1 MQEVLHMDRTILFFL
16 IIKYA
21 FQCTGCLDCP
31 LATNSSTM
39 TVLVEWNHFPT
50 GVQADSYLITYGTL
64 SPLFSSVVRP
74 VHGSS
79 IILDNLQENMN
90 YYFTIQSMRN
100 GKILDN
106 RSFTTRLLGES
117 VIKTNVSTTTAS
129 FNWSE
134 FGTGRFI
141 TTISLN
147 FTAYTVPPI
156 TNNYVWNQLKPGTL
170 YNVSLEFKELHHE
183 ELSLTQIFFIIIETA
198 SCPPGWV
205 GSLYSCYW
213 IRKDYKRWKDASHF
227 CESAANGAHL
237 VDVNTEEEHKL
248 ISSHLRSLNGLSMLW
263 TGLNDIKTETE
274 LQWTDSSPY
283 NLSSILLQTLPT
295 NESDCYALQLNPMG
309 PDYVLTGLFCFL
321 SLPYVCEYEALVLP
335 KTVRLKLEDATENE
349 VTIVWD
355 DLQDLFTSRSELLIW
370 FQTISAEGKQYSH
383 SILQNTTKAVI
394 PGLHPGHTYYFALMT
409 RDNTGAQSTLTPVL
423 SVKTRP
429 NPPRSITFG
438 EVSST
443 AVQVLWAPP
452 DKSQNASFHHYLVS
466 YMAFESKSLRTEGV
480 IGDETSLVLKNLKPF
495 HSYKI
500 YVQATAE
507 GGSLSCAEGP
517 LFATTAPSPP
527 VSIYVDNADV
537 WENTITVHWEPP
549 LEGSD
554 EYHLQMKMSNNS
566 AEIKEYSVINAT
578 VFQLDFM
585 IPGVTYDIEVMAVKS
600 GKRSKP
606 KYVSQTTKPKP
617 VEIVVPI
624 DVQTHS
630 TVLYAG
636 MPKVGIFDGVKVTYE
651 DGSKRMPTANI
662 DVNITIE
669 NLTPGK
675 EYNFAVY
682 ATSGNMKSKA
692 YRVPVVKTCLVPPT
706 NLREGKVT
714 ETSLELLWDKAEGH
728 FYQYEVL
735 CANCDKQLMVQKV
748 DQERVVFT
756 HLTPGK
762 LYNISLRTEKEGY
775 RDSIPVKQLI
785 RTLPIPVEYLN
796 YNKTSDSVTISWPQ
810 AAHVFDGYN
819 LTLSSKTIHQ
829 VVKIPFTHSRTYK
842 YDKLSPGTIYF
853 ISIETTSATKKSH
866 PTIINVTTFP
876 EPPMDLQFIEQ
887 DEYSVYLFWKPPRGD
902 FDIFE
907 LRYHLSGINE
917 TTYRTTLRD
926 YSFRIRDLIPGVEY
940 VFQIK
945 TIKGMDNSEI
955 IEKRRKT
962 KPESPQ
968 LLQVSD
974 ILATAFTLHWRAP
987 VGYVDNY
994 KVDLI
999 PNKGFVNITDL
1010 GDGNFKADVSNATPG
1025 IQYTVTVSSVSSS
1038 FSKSVSRSFT
1048 TNEAN
1053 AASPDDLT
1061 VGPIGATAIMLAWSL
1076 PSHPNGRILSYRVEY
1091 KEVCPAQ
1098 QASFI
1103 QVSTNADTPEFL
1115 LNNLK
1120 PGTAYK
1126 IRVAAENSAGIGAFS
1141 TFRQVVTAESP
1152 PGPVSSLTA
1161 TVVNHTTANVTWF
1174 LPKRPNGKITHF
1186 SIIIK
1191 SVRSGHISKNISVN
1205 ADTLF
1210 PNTLP
1215 HCEDDSTTDTTPAAL
1230 VSSSPPTSDAFL
1242 TAPSEKPRQED
1253 TSAEFA
1259 SVIVDQLKPYTTY
1272 LCEVSAF
1279 TKEGEGQTA
1288 STLFRTPEWFPEE
1301 PAQNVIVSKI
1311 KSKSFLIRWDPPPTV
1326 TGRVFYRVELNGPL
1340 GKISRN
1346 STRETMFSF
1355 TNLLPFTKY
1364 EVFVIAET
1372 VVGLGPKTS
1381 VKITTSSEV
1390 PGEVF
1395 DLKATEVE
1403 AKSAKLEWGKP
1414 QQSNGIIIQ
1423 YQITVFLKES
1433 QTSVQNIILTE
1444 SHQEMENS
1452 TEPINPG
1459 MLVTDS
1465 TTLTSETDAIF
1476 TDLGEG
1482 SAELISE
1489 SSSLEPAVTSPTFSP
1504 VETLITVSSE
1514 LPGIATIHEK
1524 SLAASVSDQLM
1535 SHAIIYSKTS
1545 LSSTIH
1551 SIAAT
1556 GFTASFTKQTAHRS
1570 LGPFESHPT
1579 ISMTL
1584 KPRAVLHKRSVTAV
1598 AKAGGISLPPSSSP
1612 FPPLWRLLANG
1623 LQNITEESESS
1634 LQVIDLTSE
1643 QLSYVVK
1650 ELVPYTDYII
1660 RVSAFTIVG
1669 EGPPTSISLKTRQYV
1684 PSSVQNVTYKNINS
1698 TSILILWDPPAI
1710 PNGIITHYT
1719 IYAVEEG
1726 TNEAFQGV
1734 VTSNNITLT
1743 GLKKFTDYKMRV
1755 TASTSVGES
1764 SVSEKDDIF
1773 VRTLEDEPETPP
1785 ENLTFK
1791 NITETSAYLSWSPPE
1806 KSNGIIIYYEVT
1818 YTNYTDCFTINSSE
1832 THIYLENLKTFSPY
1846 NISVKA
1852 YTKYGHG
1859 NQTSPTVLLV
1869 TKQDVPDSA
1878 PENITYIFLS
1888 PLDVEISFLPPA
1900 TPNGIIQFYTLY
1912 LTNQNNSEELI
1923 TNSTNLTITITGL
1936 KANEKYSL
1944 KISASTSKGEGI
1956 QSQPLYI
1963 LSGEGV
1969 PGSPP
1974 QSLTSKQLSSTT
1986 VHLSWKPPL
1995 EPNGVILYYTVH
2007 IWSATTQLILNET
2020 GTSILLKHLNNNTE
2034 YYAFVT
2040 ANTRLGDGGMK
2051 SNNITFQTSE
2061 STRNPEGII
2070 SYVNKSSTSI
2080 QVFWNPPFKLTG
2092 NVQYYIVHY
2101 RNTSDVFAQNIT
2113 DFDQESSGE
2122 NINVS
2127 VLLVNLAKFSHYK
2140 LWVTACNI
2148 LGDEIQTSELIDVYT
2163 DEDVPSTPPQDLVIV
2178 NYTADSVLVRWK
2190 PSPMP
2195 NGIVQFYSF
2204 KIIDNT
2210 SESMYFKNTSGLF
2223 HEAYLTGFE
2232 SLHEYYI
2239 SVSAFTKVGNGDQL
2253 SNTVNFKINESVPD
2267 AIRNLQCNASS
2278 WQSVTV
2284 EWDPPLKSDGI
2295 ITYYALV
2302 FENNVQRIALSDR
2315 VHTFRELQ
2323 SNTSYQFSIMAA
2335 NSVGQGK
2342 SKNCTV
2348 TTLSEAA
2355 PSAPKDLEIV
2365 DIQSTFVTL
2374 RWTLPDIIPGYL
2386 RLFRI
2391 IVQLRSVLCM
2401 DWGIQECIEA
2411 EQIEDRNIDN
2421 DNGTMETIVSGLK
2434 KFRWYRFSV
2443 AASTNAGF
2451 SNYSSWLSTKTAVG
2465 YPDSPPENITV
2476 TVKSYDTVEIGWEE
2490 PAIITGP
2497 TSYLIDVTPK
2507 DSGDFNMTIFRTVK
2521 QNKTCE
2527 ISGLKPFTRYSIIV
2541 IAFTGREEEAQTH
2554 GKASEPIIVRTL
2566 EALPKDAPQNFTL
2579 HKIPDEVT
2587 KVYASFLPPSIP
2599 NGNVQG
2605 YQAIIHK
2612 EGETSELRVNN
2623 LKIVD
2628 NNQSLIAVIEG
2639 LKGGNTYAIQ
2649 VRAVNGAG
2657 VGPQTSEQKVTMDV
2671 KAPPKPHLK
2680 PAVALDKNGML
2691 QVTSTTITIRM
2702 PVCYFTDEHG
2712 SIKKI
2717 QVIVTETRAMND
2729 GNISTWYDAYV
2740 RKPKPYFANEG
2751 FKTPPCS
2758 RTNTY
2763 RENANEET
2771 YTIGAEKS
2779 CQQNAEK
2786 ICNGPLKHDKQYLF
2800 KFRATNFQ
2808 RQFTDSDFS
2817 DPVKTLAEG
2826 LSGRTIEIILAVTLC
2841 VLSIILLVIAV
2852 YVIARIRQKQKEG
2865 GTYSPRDA
2873 EIIDTK
2879 FKLDQMIAVTDLEL
2893 KEEKLTRLLSYRKSL
2908 KPINKKS
2915 FLQHVE
2921 DLCVNNNLKFQEEFS
2936 ELPKL
2941 GQELSSSDADLPWN
2955 RTKNRFAN
2963 IKPYNNNR
2971 VKLMLEAGVPG
2982 SDFINAS
2989 YVSGYLCPNE
2999 FIATQGPLPGTVAD
3013 FWRMIWETRTQS
3025 IVMLTHCFEKGRIRC
3040 HQYWPEDNK
3049 PVTVFG
3055 DIVITKLAEDIQ
3067 ADWTI
3072 RELKIEKYGDYMMV
3086 THFNFT
3092 SWPENGVP
3100 ETSTTL
3106 IHFVKLI
3113 RANRASDN
3121 TPIVVHCSA
3130 GVGRT
3135 GVFIALDHLIQHVNH
3150 HDFVDIFGFVAEL
3163 RSERMCMVQNLAQ
3176 YMFLHQCALDLLN
3189 NKGASR
3195 SLWFVNYA
3203 ALQKMDSLDTMEGDV
3218 ELEWEETTM

>member
-1 MQEVLHMDRTILFFL
+1 MTWSRMKEVPHMDKTIVLLF

-21 FQCTGCLDCP
+21 FQR
-31 LATNSSTM
+31 ST
-39 TVLVEWNHFPT
+39 
-50 GVQADSYLITYGTL
+50 Q
-64 SPLFSSVVRP
+64 
-74 VHGSS
+74 GSS
-79 IILDNLQENMN
+79 IILDDLQENIN
-90 YYFTIQSMRN
+90 YYFAIKSMIN

-106 RSFTTRLLGES
+106 KSFTT
-117 VIKTNVSTTTAS
+117 
-129 FNWSE
+129 
-134 FGTGRFI
+134 
-141 TTISLN
+141 
-147 FTAYTVPPI
+147 P
-156 TNNYVWNQLKPGTL
+156 
-170 YNVSLEFKELHHE
+170 
-183 ELSLTQIFFIIIETA
+183 
-198 SCPPGWV
+198 SCPPGWI
-205 GSLYSCYW
+205 GSVYSCYW
-213 IRKDYKRWKDASHF
+213 IRKDYKSWQDASHF
-227 CESAANGAHL
+227 CESAVNRAHL
-237 VDVNTEEEHKL
+237 VDINTEEEHKL
-248 ISSHLRSLNGLSMLW
+248 ISSHLRSFNDLNMLW

-274 LQWTDSSPY
+274 LQWTDTSPY
-283 NLSSILLQTLPT
+283 NLSSILWQTLPA
-295 NESDCYALQLNPMG
+295 NDSDCYALQLNPVG
-309 PDYVLTGLFCFL
+309 PDHVFSGLFCFL
-321 SLPYVCEYEALVLP
+321 SLPYICEYEALVLP
-335 KTVRLKLEDATENE
+335 KMIRLKLEDVKENE
-349 VTIVWD
+349 ATIVWD
-355 DLQDLFTSRSELLIW
+355 DLQDLFMSTPELFIW
-370 FQTISAEGKQYSH
+370 FRTASGEGEQYFH
-383 SILQNTTKAVI
+383 RILLHNTKTAI
-394 PGLHPGHTYYFALMT
+394 PGLHSGHQYYFALIM
-409 RDNTGAQSTLTPVL
+409 RDSAGAQSTITSVL

-429 NPPRSITFG
+429 NPPKNITLA

-443 AVQVLWAPP
+443 AVQILWAPP
-452 DKSQNASFHHYLVS
+452 DKTENASFHHYLVS
-466 YMAFESKSLRTEGV
+466 YMAVGSKTQRTEDV
-480 IGDETSLVLKNLKPF
+480 AGDETSLALRNLQPF
-495 HSYKI
+495 HSYEI
-500 YVQATAE
+500 YVQTVAE
-507 GGSLSCAEGP
+507 GRSLSCAEGP

-527 VSIYVDNADV
+527 VSIYVGNADI
-537 WENTITVHWEPP
+537 WEDRIIVHWEPP

-554 EYHLQMKMSNNS
+554 EYHLQIQMSNDNCK
-566 AEIKEYSVINAT
+566 IQKYSVVNAT
-578 VFQLDFM
+578 AFQFDFM
-585 IPGVTYDIEVMAVKS
+585 VPGGRYNIAVMAVKS
-600 GKRSKP
+600 GRRSEP
-606 KYVSQTTKPKP
+606 KFVTQTTKPKP

-630 TVLYAG
+630 TALYVG
-636 MPKVGIFDGVKVTYE
+636 MPKIGLFDGINVTYE
-651 DGSKRMPTANI
+651 DGNKRMPTDNV

-675 EYNFAVY
+675 EYTFAVY

-706 NLREGKVT
+706 NLHEGKVT
-714 ETSLELLWDKAEGH
+714 ETTLELQWDRAEGH
-728 FYQYEVL
+728 FYQYEVQ
-735 CANCDKQLMVQKV
+735 CANCDKQLVVQKV
-748 DQERVVFT
+748 DQECVLFT

-785 RTLPIPVEYLN
+785 RTLPNPVEYLN
-796 YNKTSDSVTISWPQ
+796 CTKTSDSVIISWPQ
-810 AAHVFDGYN
+810 PAHVFDGYN
-819 LTLSSKTIHQ
+819 LTLSSKTIYQ
-829 VVKIPFTHSRTYK
+829 VVNIPYTHSRTYN
-842 YDKLSPGTIYF
+842 YDKLLSGTIYY
-853 ISIETTSATKKSH
+853 IRIETTSATKKSR
-866 PTIINVTTFP
+866 PTTISVTTIP
-876 EPPMDLQFIEQ
+876 EPPVDLQFVEH

-907 LRYHLSGINE
+907 LRYHLSGING
-917 TTYRTTLRD
+917 TTYGTTLRGTG
-926 YSFRIRDLIPGVEY
+926 FMIKDLIPGAEY
-940 VFQIK
+940 TFQIK
-945 TIKGMDNSEI
+945 TVKGTEKSAI
-955 IEKRRKT
+955 IEKRLKR
-962 KPESPQ
+962 KPERPQ
-968 LLQVSD
+968 LLEVSN
-974 ILATAFTLHWRAP
+974 ILATAFTLSWRAP
-987 VGYVDNY
+987 VGYVDYY

-999 PNKGFVNITDL
+999 PDQGFVNITDL
-1010 GDGNFKADVSNATPG
+1010 GGDNFKADVFDATPG

-1048 TNEAN
+1048 TNETDLLIVNIHNLSLYFNAD
-1053 AASPDDLT
+1053 AASPEDLT

-1076 PSHPNGRILSYRVEY
+1076 PSRPNGRILSYRVEY

-1141 TFRQVVTAESP
+1141 AFRQVVTAESA

-1186 SIIIK
+1186 MIIIK
-1191 SVRSGHISKNISVN
+1191 TIRYGHITKNLSVN

-1215 HCEDDSTTDTTPAAL
+1215 QCEDDSPTSTMAAAL

-1242 TAPSEKPRQED
+1242 TAVSKDPVQEGR
-1253 TSAEFA
+1253 SAEFA
-1259 SVIVDQLKPYTTY
+1259 SILVDQLKPYTTY

-1288 STLFRTPEWFPEE
+1288 STLFRTPEWVPEE
-1301 PAQNVIVSKI
+1301 PPQNLTASKI
-1311 KSKSFLIRWDPPPTV
+1311 TSKSFLINWGPPPTL

-1340 GKISRN
+1340 GKISQN
-1346 STRETMFSF
+1346 ETREIMFF
-1355 TNLLPFTKY
+1355 FMNLLPFTKY
-1364 EVFVIAET
+1364 EVSVIAET
-1372 VVGLGPKTS
+1372 VVGLGPKAS
-1381 VKITTSSEV
+1381 IKITTSSEAHLDSTSPGMGV
-1390 PGEVF
+1390 GAVERGLAKVAFAHGCQMDGLMEPKRNIQNESRQDSKVCWWLCRCTLRKAQHTMTILETLAIPGEVF
-1395 DLKATEVE
+1395 DLKATKVE

-1414 QQSNGIIIQ
+1414 HQANGIIIQ
-1423 YQITVFLKES
+1423 YQITIFRKES
-1433 QTSVQNIILTE
+1433 QTPVQNIILTE
-1444 SHQEMENS
+1444 NHQEMENA
-1452 TEPINPG
+1452 TEPVNP
-1459 MLVTDS
+1459 
-1465 TTLTSETDAIF
+1465 EN
-1476 TDLGEG
+1476 
-1482 SAELISE
+1482 E
-1489 SSSLEPAVTSPTFSP
+1489 SSP
-1504 VETLITVSSE
+1504 
-1514 LPGIATIHEK
+1514 
-1524 SLAASVSDQLM
+1524 
-1535 SHAIIYSKTS
+1535 
-1545 LSSTIH
+1545 
-1551 SIAAT
+1551 
-1556 GFTASFTKQTAHRS
+1556 
-1570 LGPFESHPT
+1570 
-1579 ISMTL
+1579 
-1584 KPRAVLHKRSVTAV
+1584 
-1598 AKAGGISLPPSSSP
+1598 
-1612 FPPLWRLLANG
+1612 
-1623 LQNITEESESS
+1623 
-1634 LQVIDLTSE
+1634 QVIDPTSE

-1650 ELVPYTDYII
+1650 DLVPYTDYTV

-1669 EGPPTSISLKTRQYV
+1669 EGPPTNISFKTRQYV
-1684 PSSVQNVTYKNINS
+1684 PSSVQSVTYKNITS
-1698 TSILILWDPPAI
+1698 TSILMLWDPPAF
-1710 PNGIITHYT
+1710 PNGMITHYT

-1726 TNEAFQGV
+1726 TNEAFQEV
-1734 VTSNNITLT
+1734 ATNNSITLT

-1764 SVSEKDDIF
+1764 SVSEKDDVF

-1791 NITETSAYLSWSPPE
+1791 NVTESSAYLSWSPPE

-1818 YTNYTDCFTINSSE
+1818 YANYTDSFTMNSSE
-1832 THIYLENLKTFSPY
+1832 THIYLDDLQKFSPY

-1852 YTKYGHG
+1852 HTKYGHG
-1859 NQTSPTVLLV
+1859 NQTSPVVLLV

-1878 PENITYIFLS
+1878 PQNITYIFLS
-1888 PLDVEISFLPPA
+1888 PLDVEISFLPPP

-1912 LTNQNNSEELI
+1912 LTAQNGSEAL
-1923 TNSTNLTITITGL
+1923 TVNSTNLTINITGL
-1936 KANEKYSL
+1936 KANEKYCL
-1944 KISASTSKGEGI
+1944 KISASTSRGEGI

-1995 EPNGVILYYTVH
+1995 EPNGAILYYTVY
-2007 IWSATTQLILNET
+2007 IWSATTELILNET
-2020 GTSILLKHLNNNTE
+2020 RTSSLLKNLDNNTE
-2034 YYAFVT
+2034 YSAFVT
-2040 ANTRLGDGGMK
+2040 ASTRFGDGGMK
-2051 SNNITFQTSE
+2051 SNNITFRISE
-2061 STRNPEGII
+2061 SSRNPEGII
-2070 SYVNKSSTSI
+2070 SYVNRSSTSI
-2080 QVFWNPPFKLTG
+2080 QVFWNAPFKPTG
-2092 NVQYYIVHY
+2092 NVQYYTVHY
-2101 RNTSDVFAQNIT
+2101 RNISDVFTQNIT

-2122 NINVS
+2122 NANVT
-2127 VLLVNLAKFSHYK
+2127 VLLVNLTKFSHYK
-2140 LWVTACNI
+2140 LWVTASNI
-2148 LGDEIQTSELIDVYT
+2148 LGDEIQTSELIDAYT

-2178 NYTADSVLVRWK
+2178 SYIADSVLVRWK
-2190 PSPMP
+2190 PSPIP
-2195 NGIVQFYSF
+2195 NGFVLLYSF
-2204 KIIDNT
+2204 KIMDNT
-2210 SESMYFKNTSGLF
+2210 NESTYFKNTTGLLN
-2223 HEAYLTGFE
+2223 EAYLTGFE
-2232 SLHEYYI
+2232 PLHEYSI
-2239 SVSAFTKVGNGDQL
+2239 SVSAFTKLGNGDQF
-2253 SNTVNFKINESVPD
+2253 SNIVFFKVNESVPD
-2267 AIRNLQCNASS
+2267 TVQNLQCNASS
-2278 WQSVTV
+2278 WQSVIV
-2284 EWDPPLKSDGI
+2284 KWDPPLKSDGI

-2302 FENNVQRIALSDR
+2302 YENNVQRIALNEHE
-2315 VHTFRELQ
+2315 HTLNELQ
-2323 SNTSYQFSIMAA
+2323 SNTSYQLSIMAV
-2335 NSVGQGK
+2335 NSVGQGE

-2348 TTLSEAA
+2348 ITLSEAV
-2355 PSAPKDLEIV
+2355 PSAPEDLDIV
-2365 DIQSTFVTL
+2365 GIQSTFVIL
-2374 RWTLPDIIPGYL
+2374 RWTHPNVIPGYL

-2391 IVQLRSVLCM
+2391 IIQLRSALCM
-2401 DWGIQECIEA
+2401 DWETQGCIEA
-2411 EQIEDRNIDN
+2411 EQIEDHNVDSG
-2421 DNGTMETIVSGLK
+2421 NGTTETIVSGLK
-2434 KFRWYRFSV
+2434 KFRWYRFRV

-2451 SNYSSWLSTKTAVG
+2451 GNYSTWISAKTAVG
-2465 YPDSPPENITV
+2465 FPDSPPENITV
-2476 TVKSYDTVEIGWEE
+2476 TVKSSDTIEIGWEE

-2497 TSYLIDVTPK
+2497 TSYLIEVAPI
-2507 DSGDFNMTIFRTVK
+2507 DSGDLNMTIFRLEK

-2527 ISGLKPFTRYSIIV
+2527 VSGLKPFTKYSIII
-2541 IAFTGREEEAQTH
+2541 IAFTGTQEEARSN
-2554 GKASEPIIVRTL
+2554 GKPSEPIIIRTF
-2566 EALPKDAPQNFTL
+2566 EALPVDAPQNFTL

-2587 KVYASFLPPSIP
+2587 KVHASFLPPSMP
-2599 NGNVQG
+2599 NGNVQV
-2605 YQAIIHK
+2605 YQAIICK
-2612 EGETSELRVNN
+2612 EGVSSERLINN
-2623 LKIVD
+2623 LKIVEK
-2628 NNQSLIAVIEG
+2628 NQSLIAVIEG
-2639 LKGGNTYAIQ
+2639 LKGGNTYIIQ

-2657 VGPQTSEQKVTMDV
+2657 VGPPTSEQKVTMDV
-2671 KAPPKPHLK
+2671 KAPPKPNFK
-2680 PAVALDKNGML
+2680 PAVASDKNEVL

-2717 QVIVTETRAMND
+2717 QVIVTEIKAMND

-2751 FKTPPCS
+2751 FENPPCS

-2771 YTIGAEKS
+2771 FTIGDEKF
-2779 CQQNAEK
+2779 CQQNPEK

-2800 KFRATNFQ
+2800 KFRATNFR
-2808 RQFTDSDFS
+2808 RQFTDSDYS
-2817 DPVKTLAEG
+2817 DPVKTQVEG
-2826 LSGRTIEIILAVTLC
+2826 RSGRNIEIILAVTLC
-2841 VLSIILLVIAV
+2841 VLSVILLVIAA
-2852 YVIARIRQKQKEG
+2852 YAIARIRQKQKEG

-2921 DLCVNNNLKFQEEFS
+2921 DLCINNNLKFQEEFS

-2941 GQELSSSDADLPWN
+2941 GQELTSSDADLPWN

-3092 SWPENGVP
+3092 SWPEHGVP
-3100 ETSTTL
+3100 ETCAPL

-3113 RANRASDN
+3113 RANRANDN

-3189 NKGASR
+3189 NKGTSR

>member
-1 MQEVLHMDRTILFFL
+1 MRPQEI
-16 IIKYA
+16 A
-21 FQCTGCLDCP
+21 P
-31 LATNSSTM
+31 L
-39 TVLVEWNHFPT
+39 TVL
-50 GVQADSYLITYGTL
+50 A
-64 SPLFSSVVRP
+64 
-74 VHGSS
+74 
-79 IILDNLQENMN
+79 
-90 YYFTIQSMRN
+90 QS
-100 GKILDN
+100 
-106 RSFTTRLLGES
+106 E
-117 VIKTNVSTTTAS
+117 
-129 FNWSE
+129 
-134 FGTGRFI
+134 
-141 TTISLN
+141 
-147 FTAYTVPPI
+147 
-156 TNNYVWNQLKPGTL
+156 
-170 YNVSLEFKELHHE
+170 
-183 ELSLTQIFFIIIETA
+183 
-198 SCPPGWV
+198 GWV
-205 GSLYSCYW
+205 
-213 IRKDYKRWKDASHF
+213 RKER
-227 CESAANGAHL
+227 
-237 VDVNTEEEHKL
+237 
-248 ISSHLRSLNGLSMLW
+248 
-263 TGLNDIKTETE
+263 
-274 LQWTDSSPY
+274 
-283 NLSSILLQTLPT
+283 
-295 NESDCYALQLNPMG
+295 
-309 PDYVLTGLFCFL
+309 
-321 SLPYVCEYEALVLP
+321 
-335 KTVRLKLEDATENE
+335 
-349 VTIVWD
+349 
-355 DLQDLFTSRSELLIW
+355 
-370 FQTISAEGKQYSH
+370 
-383 SILQNTTKAVI
+383 
-394 PGLHPGHTYYFALMT
+394 
-409 RDNTGAQSTLTPVL
+409 
-423 SVKTRP
+423 
-429 NPPRSITFG
+429 
-438 EVSST
+438 
-443 AVQVLWAPP
+443 
-452 DKSQNASFHHYLVS
+452 
-466 YMAFESKSLRTEGV
+466 
-480 IGDETSLVLKNLKPF
+480 
-495 HSYKI
+495 
-500 YVQATAE
+500 
-507 GGSLSCAEGP
+507 
-517 LFATTAPSPP
+517 
-527 VSIYVDNADV
+527 
-537 WENTITVHWEPP
+537 
-549 LEGSD
+549 
-554 EYHLQMKMSNNS
+554 
-566 AEIKEYSVINAT
+566 
-578 VFQLDFM
+578 LDF
-585 IPGVTYDIEVMAVKS
+585 K
-600 GKRSKP
+600 
-606 KYVSQTTKPKP
+606 
-617 VEIVVPI
+617 
-624 DVQTHS
+624 
-630 TVLYAG
+630 
-636 MPKVGIFDGVKVTYE
+636 
-651 DGSKRMPTANI
+651 
-662 DVNITIE
+662 
-669 NLTPGK
+669 
-675 EYNFAVY
+675 
-682 ATSGNMKSKA
+682 
-692 YRVPVVKTCLVPPT
+692 
-706 NLREGKVT
+706 
-714 ETSLELLWDKAEGH
+714 
-728 FYQYEVL
+728 
-735 CANCDKQLMVQKV
+735 
-748 DQERVVFT
+748 
-756 HLTPGK
+756 
-762 LYNISLRTEKEGY
+762 
-775 RDSIPVKQLI
+775 
-785 RTLPIPVEYLN
+785 
-796 YNKTSDSVTISWPQ
+796 
-810 AAHVFDGYN
+810 
-819 LTLSSKTIHQ
+819 
-829 VVKIPFTHSRTYK
+829 
-842 YDKLSPGTIYF
+842 
-853 ISIETTSATKKSH
+853 
-866 PTIINVTTFP
+866 
-876 EPPMDLQFIEQ
+876 
-887 DEYSVYLFWKPPRGD
+887 
-902 FDIFE
+902 
-907 LRYHLSGINE
+907 LRYHLSGTNE
-917 TTYRTTLRD
+917 TTYRTTLRGH
-926 YSFRIRDLIPGVEY
+926 SFRIKDLIPGAEY
-940 VFQIK
+940 IFQIK
-945 TIKGMDNSEI
+945 TIKGMDDSEI
-955 IEKRRKT
+955 IEKRLKR
-962 KPESPQ
+962 KPERPQ
-968 LLQVSD
+968 MLEISNN
-974 ILATAFTLHWRAP
+974 LATAFTLHWRAP
-987 VGYVDNY
+987 VGYVDYY

-999 PNKGFVNITDL
+999 PDQGFVNVTDL
-1010 GDGNFKADVSNATPG
+1010 GDGNFKADVSDATPG
-1025 IQYTVTVSSVSSS
+1025 ILYTVTVSSVSSS

-1048 TNEAN
+1048 TNETN

-1103 QVSTNADTPEFL
+1103 HVSTNADTPEFL

-1126 IRVAAENSAGIGAFS
+1126 IQVAAENSVGVGTFS
-1141 TFRQVVTAESP
+1141 TFRQVVTAESA

-1161 TVVNHTTANVTWF
+1161 TVVNHSTANVTWF

-1215 HCEDDSTTDTTPAAL
+1215 QCEDDSPTASTPAAL
-1230 VSSSPPTSDAFL
+1230 ISSSPPTSDAFL
-1242 TAPSEKPRQED
+1242 TAIPENPMQGH
-1253 TSAEFA
+1253 TPAEFA
-1259 SVIVDQLKPYTTY
+1259 SIMVDQLKPYTTY

-1288 STLFRTPEWFPEE
+1288 SALFRTPEWLPEE
-1301 PAQNVIVSKI
+1301 PPQNLIVSKI
-1311 KSKSFLIRWDPPPTV
+1311 MSKSFLINWDPPPTI

-1340 GKISRN
+1340 GKISQN
-1346 STRETMFSF
+1346 STREMMFLF
-1355 TNLLPFTKY
+1355 TNLMPFTKY

-1372 VVGLGPKTS
+1372 MVGLGPKAS

-1414 QQSNGIIIQ
+1414 RQPNGIIIQ

-1444 SHQEMENS
+1444 NHQLVYGDHVHSRSAGMETALYFKEIETS
-1452 TEPINPG
+1452 TEPVKPG
-1459 MLVTDS
+1459 MLVTET

-1476 TDLGEG
+1476 TDMDEG
-1482 SAELISE
+1482 SAELFSE
-1489 SSSLEPAVTSPTFSP
+1489 SSSLEPAMTSPTFSP
-1504 VETLITVSSE
+1504 VEALSTVSSE
-1514 LPGIATIHEK
+1514 LPEIPTIDEK
-1524 SLAASVSDQLM
+1524 SLAASVPDQLT
-1535 SHAIIYSKTS
+1535 SHAKIYSKTS
-1545 LSSTIH
+1545 LPITIH
-1551 SIAAT
+1551 TIAAS
-1556 GFTASFTKQTAHRS
+1556 GFTESFTKQTAPGS

-1579 ISMTL
+1579 ISMSL
-1584 KPRAVLHKRSVTAV
+1584 KPKSVLYKRSVTAV
-1598 AKAGGISLPPSSSP
+1598 VKAGGISLAPSSSP
-1612 FPPLWRLLANG
+1612 FPPLWRLVANG
-1623 LQNITEESESS
+1623 LQNITVELLEEVFLFLPYAENEST
-1634 LQVIDLTSE
+1634 LQVIDPTSE

-1669 EGPPTSISLKTRQYV
+1669 QGPPTNISLKTRQYV
-1684 PSSVQNVTYKNINS
+1684 PGSVQDVTYKNITS
-1698 TSILILWDPPAI
+1698 TSILMLWDPPAF
-1710 PNGIITHYT
+1710 PNGIITRYT

-1791 NITETSAYLSWSPPE
+1791 NVTETSAYLSWSPPE
-1806 KSNGIIIYYEVT
+1806 KPNGIIKYYEVT
-1818 YTNYTDCFTINSSE
+1818 YTNYTDSFIMNISE
-1832 THIYLENLKTFSPY
+1832 TYIYLENLKKFSPY
-1846 NISVKA
+1846 NVSVKA

-1859 NQTSPTVLLV
+1859 NQTSLVVLLV
-1869 TKQDVPDSA
+1869 TKHDVPDSA
-1878 PENITYIFLS
+1878 PQNITYIFLS
-1888 PLDVEISFLPPA
+1888 PLDVEISFLPPP

-1912 LTNQNNSEELI
+1912 LTTQNSGEEVIINSK
-1923 TNSTNLTITITGL
+1923 NLTINITGL

-1944 KISASTSKGEGI
+1944 KISASTSRGEGI

-1986 VHLSWKPPL
+1986 VHLSWTPPL
-1995 EPNGVILYYTVH
+1995 EPNGVILYYTVY
-2007 IWSATTQLILNET
+2007 IWSATTELILNEI
-2020 GTSILLKHLNNNTE
+2020 GTSVLLKNLDNNTE

-2051 SNNITFQTSE
+2051 SNNITFQISE
-2061 STRNPEGII
+2061 SSRNPEGIV

-2080 QVFWNPPFKLTG
+2080 QVFWNPPFKSTG
-2092 NVQYYIVHY
+2092 NVQYYTVHY
-2101 RNTSDVFAQNIT
+2101 RNTSDVFTQNIT

-2122 NINVS
+2122 NANVT

-2140 LWVTACNI
+2140 LWMTACDI

-2163 DEDVPSTPPQDLVIV
+2163 DEDVPSTPPQDLVIL

-2190 PSPMP
+2190 PSPIP
-2195 NGIVQFYSF
+2195 NGIVQLYSF

-2210 SESMYFKNTSGLF
+2210 NESVYFKNTTGLF
-2223 HEAYLTGFE
+2223 HEAYLAGFE
-2232 SLHEYYI
+2232 PLHEYYI
-2239 SVSAFTKVGNGDQL
+2239 SVSAFTKVGNGDQF
-2253 SNTVNFKINESVPD
+2253 SNIVIFKINESVPD
-2267 AIRNLQCNASS
+2267 TIRNLHCNASS
-2278 WQSVTV
+2278 WQSVIV
-2284 EWDPPLKSDGI
+2284 EWDPPSKSDGI
-2295 ITYYALV
+2295 INYYALV

-2315 VHTFRELQ
+2315 VHTFRGLQ

-2348 TTLSEAA
+2348 TTLSEAV
-2355 PSAPKDLEIV
+2355 PSAPKDPEIV
-2365 DIQSTFVTL
+2365 GIQSTFIIL
-2374 RWTLPDIIPGYL
+2374 RWTHPDIIPGYL

-2391 IVQLRSVLCM
+2391 IIQLRSALCV
-2401 DWGIQECIEA
+2401 DWETQECIEA
-2411 EQIEDRNIDN
+2411 EQIDDRNIDN
-2421 DNGTMETIVSGLK
+2421 DNDTMETMVPGLK
-2434 KFRWYRFSV
+2434 KFRWYRFRV
-2443 AASTNAGF
+2443 AASTNAGLG
-2451 SNYSSWLSTKTAVG
+2451 NYSTWISTKTAVG
-2465 YPDSPPENITV
+2465 YPDSPPENVTV
-2476 TVKSYDTVEIGWEE
+2476 TVKSSDTIEIGWEE
-2490 PAIITGP
+2490 PTIITGP
-2497 TSYLIDVTPK
+2497 TSYLIDVTPI
-2507 DSGDFNMTIFRTVK
+2507 DSGDFNMTILRSEK

-2527 ISGLKPFTRYSIIV
+2527 ISRLKPFTKYSIIV
-2541 IAFTGREEEAQTH
+2541 IAFTGRVEEAQSH
-2554 GKASEPIIVRTL
+2554 GKPSEPIIVRTL
-2566 EALPKDAPQNFTL
+2566 EALPRDAPRNFTL

-2587 KVYASFLPPSIP
+2587 KVYASFLPPSMP

-2605 YQAIIHK
+2605 YQAVIYK
-2612 EGETSELRVNN
+2612 EGVTSELRVNN
-2623 LKIVD
+2623 LKIVE
-2628 NNQSLIAVIEG
+2628 NNQSLTAVIEG
-2639 LKGGNTYAIQ
+2639 LKGGNTYTIQ

-2671 KAPPKPHLK
+2671 KAPPKPNFK
-2680 PAVALDKNGML
+2680 PAVALDKNGVL

-2712 SIKKI
+2712 SVKKV
-2717 QVIVTETRAMND
+2717 QVIVTEMRAMND
-2729 GNISTWYDAYV
+2729 GNISTWYDAYI

-2751 FKTPPCS
+2751 FNNPPCS
-2758 RTNTY
+2758 GTNTY
-2763 RENANEET
+2763 KENANEEA

-2779 CQQNAEK
+2779 CQQNAER

-2808 RQFTDSDFS
+2808 RQFTDSDYS
-2817 DPVKTLAEG
+2817 DPVKTLAGG
-2826 LSGRTIEIILAVTLC
+2826 LSGRSIEIILAVTLC
-2841 VLSIILLVIAV
+2841 VLSVILLVIAA

-2941 GQELSSSDADLPWN
+2941 GQELTSSDADLPWN

-3086 THFNFT
+3086 KHFNFT
-3092 SWPENGVP
+3092 SWPEHGVP
-3100 ETSTTL
+3100 ETCAPL

-3113 RANRASDN
+3113 RANRANDN
-3121 TPIVVHCSA
+3121 TPIAVHCSA

-3189 NKGASR
+3189 NKGTSR

>member
-1 MQEVLHMDRTILFFL
+1 
-16 IIKYA
+16 
-21 FQCTGCLDCP
+21 
-31 LATNSSTM
+31 
-39 TVLVEWNHFPT
+39 
-50 GVQADSYLITYGTL
+50 
-64 SPLFSSVVRP
+64 
-74 VHGSS
+74 
-79 IILDNLQENMN
+79 MN
-90 YYFTIQSMRN
+90 YYFTIKSMSN

-106 RSFTTRLLGES
+106 KSFTACLLGETG
-117 VIKTNVSTTTAS
+117 IKINVSTTTAS

-147 FTAYTVPPI
+147 FTSYTVPPI
-156 TNNYVWNQLKPGTL
+156 TNNYVWNHLKPGTL
-170 YNVSLEFKELHHE
+170 YNVSLEFKQLHHAG
-183 ELSLTQIFFIIIETA
+183 LTLTQIFYIIIETA
-198 SCPPGWV
+198 SCPPDWI

-227 CESAANGAHL
+227 CESAANRAHL
-237 VDVNTEEEHKL
+237 VDINTEEEHKL
-248 ISSHLRSLNGLSMLW
+248 ISSHLRSLNDLSILW
-263 TGLNDIKTETE
+263 TGLNDIETETE
-274 LQWTDSSPY
+274 LQWTDASTY

-295 NESDCYALQLNPMG
+295 NESDCYALQLNPVG
-309 PDYVLTGLFCFL
+309 QDYVLTGLFCFL
-321 SLPYVCEYEALVLP
+321 SLPYVCEYEVLVLP
-335 KTVRLKLEDATENE
+335 KTIRLKLEDVQENE
-349 VTIVWD
+349 ATIVWD
-355 DLQDLFTSRSELLIW
+355 DLHDLFTSRSELFIW
-370 FQTISAEGKQYSH
+370 YQTNFSEGKQYSH
-383 SILQNTTKAVI
+383 RILLNATKAAI
-394 PGLHPGHTYYFALMT
+394 PGLHPGHHYYFALMMK
-409 RDNTGAQSTLTPVL
+409 DIAGAQRTLTPIL

-429 NPPRSITFG
+429 IPPRNITSE

-443 AVQVLWAPP
+443 AIRLHWALP

-466 YMAFESKSLRTEGV
+466 YMAFGSKNQGTED
-480 IGDETSLVLKNLKPF
+480 IKRDETSVVLRNLKPL

-500 YVQATAE
+500 YVQAVAE
-507 GGSLSCAEGP
+507 GGKLSCAEGP
-517 LFATTAPSPP
+517 LFVTTAPGPP
-527 VSIYVDNADV
+527 VSIYVGHADV
-537 WENTITVHWEPP
+537 WENTITVHWEPS

-554 EYHLQMKMSNNS
+554 EYHLQIQISNNS
-566 AEIKEYSVINAT
+566 NEGKEYSVINAT
-578 VFQLDFM
+578 IFQFDFM

-606 KYVSQTTKPKP
+606 KLITQTTKPKP
-617 VEIVVPI
+617 VEMVVPI

-630 TVLYAG
+630 TVLYVG
-636 MPKVGIFDGVKVTYE
+636 MPKVGIFDGVNVTYE
-651 DGSKRMPTANI
+651 DENKRMPTANRDI
-662 DVNITIE
+662 NITIE
-669 NLTPGK
+669 NLIPGK

-692 YRVPVVKTCLVPPT
+692 YRVPVVKTCLVPAT

-748 DQERVVFT
+748 EQEYVVFT
-756 HLTPGK
+756 NLTPGK

-785 RTLPIPVEYLN
+785 RTMPSPVEYLN
-796 YNKTSDSVTISWPQ
+796 YNKTSDSVTVSWPRS
-810 AAHVFDGYN
+810 AHVFDGYN
-819 LTLSSKTIHQ
+819 LTLSGKIIHQ
-829 VVKIPFTHSRTYK
+829 VVKIPFTHSRIYN
-842 YDKLSPGTIYF
+842 YDKLIPGTIYF
-853 ISIETTSATKKSH
+853 VTIETTSARRTSH
-866 PTIINVTTFP
+866 PTTISVTTFP
-876 EPPMDLQFIEQ
+876 EPPVDLQFVEQ

-902 FDIFE
+902 FDLFE
-907 LRYHLSGINE
+907 LRYHSSGINE
-917 TTYRTTLRD
+917 TTSRTTLRGN
-926 YSFRIRDLIPGVEY
+926 SFGIKDLIPGVEY
-940 VFQIK
+940 IFQIK
-945 TIKGMDNSEI
+945 TVKGMDESEV
-955 IEKRRKT
+955 IEKRLKT
-962 KPESPQ
+962 KPEKPQ
-968 LLQVSD
+968 LLEVTN
-974 ILATAFTLHWRAP
+974 ILATAFTLRWRAP

-999 PNKGFVNITDL
+999 PDLGFVNITNL
-1010 GDGNFKADVSNATPG
+1010 GDGNFKAYVSDATPG

-1048 TNEAN
+1048 TNEAD
-1053 AASPDDLT
+1053 AGSPDALT
-1061 VGPIGATAIMLAWSL
+1061 VSPIGATAIMLAWSL
-1076 PSHPNGRILSYRVEY
+1076 PPRPTGRILSYMVEY
-1091 KEVCPAQ
+1091 KEVCPVQ

-1103 QVSTNADTPEFL
+1103 QVSTNEDTPEFL

-1126 IRVAAENSAGIGAFS
+1126 IRVAAENNAGIGAFS
-1141 TFRQVVTAESP
+1141 TFRQVVTAESA

-1174 LPKRPNGKITHF
+1174 LPQRPNGKITHF

-1191 SVRSGHISKNISVN
+1191 SVRSGRISKNITVT

-1215 HCEDDSTTDTTPAAL
+1215 QCEDDSLMSTTPAAL
-1230 VSSSPPTSDAFL
+1230 ALSSPPTSDAFL
-1242 TAPSEKPRQED
+1242 TATSENPIQED
-1253 TSAEFA
+1253 VSPEFA
-1259 SVIVDQLKPYTTY
+1259 SIMVDQLKPYTTY

-1288 STLFRTPEWFPEE
+1288 SALFRTPEWIPEE
-1301 PAQNVIVSKI
+1301 PPQNLIVSKI
-1311 KSKSFLIRWDPPPTV
+1311 TSKSFVISWAPPPTV

-1340 GKISRN
+1340 GQISHN
-1346 STRETMFSF
+1346 STREMTILFI
-1355 TNLLPFTKY
+1355 NLLPFTNY
-1364 EVFVIAET
+1364 EVFVMGET
-1372 VVGLGPKTS
+1372 AVGLGPSTS

-1390 PGEVF
+1390 PGEVL

-1414 QQSNGIIIQ
+1414 LQPNGIIIQ
-1423 YQITVFLKES
+1423 YEITVFLKES

-1444 SHQEMENS
+1444 NIQEMKNS

-1459 MLVTDS
+1459 MLLTDAN
-1465 TTLTSETDAIF
+1465 TLTPENDAVIF
-1476 TDLGEG
+1476 TDLDEG
-1482 SAELISE
+1482 SAELFSE
-1489 SSSLEPAVTSPTFSP
+1489 TSSLEPAVTTPTFSP
-1504 VETLITVSSE
+1504 DETRNTVSSE
-1514 LPGIATIHEK
+1514 LSGTSTIHEK
-1524 SLAASVSDQLM
+1524 SLAASLPDQLTT
-1535 SHAIIYSKTS
+1535 HAQVFPSSVIYSKTS
-1545 LSSTIH
+1545 PSSTEH
-1551 SIAAT
+1551 SMAAT
-1556 GFTASFTKQTAHRS
+1556 NFAASFTKGTASSS
-1570 LGPFESHPT
+1570 LEPFESLPT
-1579 ISMTL
+1579 NSITL
-1584 KPRAVLHKRSVTAV
+1584 QARLVLHRRSVIAV
-1598 AKAGGISLPPSSSP
+1598 VKAGGISLPPSSSP
-1612 FPPLWRLLANG
+1612 LPPRWRLLANG
-1623 LQNITEESESS
+1623 LQTITEESESS
-1634 LQVIDLTSE
+1634 LQVVDLTSE
-1643 QLSYVVK
+1643 QLSYVVR

-1669 EGPPTSISLKTRQYV
+1669 EGPPTSISLKTQQYV
-1684 PSSVQNVTYKNINS
+1684 PSSVQNVTYKNITS
-1698 TSILILWDPPAI
+1698 TSILILWDLPAT

-1719 IYAVEEG
+1719 IYAVEDG
-1726 TNEAFQGV
+1726 TNEAFQRV

-1743 GLKKFTDYKMRV
+1743 GLKKFTGYKMRV

-1785 ENLTFK
+1785 ENVTIK
-1791 NITETSAYLSWSPPE
+1791 NITETAVYLSWSPPE
-1806 KSNGIIIYYEVT
+1806 RPNGIIIYYEVT
-1818 YTNYTDCFTINSSE
+1818 YTNFTDSFTLNSSE
-1832 THIYLENLKTFSPY
+1832 TDIYLENLKTFSPY

-1859 NQTSPTVLLV
+1859 NQTSSTVLLV
-1869 TKQDVPDSA
+1869 TEQDVPDSA
-1878 PENITYIFLS
+1878 PENITYLFLS
-1888 PLDVEISFLPPA
+1888 PLDVEISFLPPP
-1900 TPNGIIQFYTLY
+1900 TPNGFIQFYTLY
-1912 LTNQNNSEELI
+1912 LTAQNGSEELI
-1923 TNSTNLTITITGL
+1923 ANSTSLTITITGL

-1956 QSQPLYI
+1956 QSQPVYI

-1974 QSLTSKQLSSTT
+1974 QSLTSKKLSSTT

-1995 EPNGVILYYTVH
+1995 EPNGVILYYAVH

-2020 GTSILLKHLNNNTE
+2020 GTSVLLKDLYNNTE
-2034 YYAFVT
+2034 YHVFVT

-2051 SNNITFQTSE
+2051 SNNITFRTSE
-2061 STRNPEGII
+2061 SSSSPEGII

-2080 QVFWNPPFKLTG
+2080 QVFWNPPFKPTG

-2101 RNTSDVFAQNIT
+2101 RNTSGVFTQNIT
-2113 DFDQESSGE
+2113 DFDQGGSGE
-2122 NINVS
+2122 NVNVS

-2140 LWVTACNI
+2140 LWITACTI
-2148 LGDEIQTSELIDVYT
+2148 LGDKIQTSELIDVQT

-2195 NGIVQFYSF
+2195 NGIVQLHSF

-2210 SESMYFKNTSGLF
+2210 SESIHFKNISGLF

-2239 SVSAFTKVGNGDQL
+2239 SVSAFTKVGNGDQF
-2253 SNTVNFKINESVPD
+2253 SNIVIFKISESVPD
-2267 AIRNLQCNASS
+2267 TVRNLQCNASS
-2278 WQSVTV
+2278 WQSIIV

-2295 ITYYALV
+2295 VTYYTLV
-2302 FENNVQRIALSDR
+2302 FENNVQRINLSDR
-2315 VHTFRELQ
+2315 IHTFNELQ

-2348 TTLSEAA
+2348 TTLSEAD

-2365 DIQSTFVTL
+2365 GIQSTFVTL
-2374 RWTLPDIIPGYL
+2374 RWTWPNINPGYL

-2401 DWGIQECIEA
+2401 DWESQDCIEA
-2411 EQIEDRNIDN
+2411 EKIEDHNIDN
-2421 DNGTMETIVSGLK
+2421 DNDTIKTIVPELK
-2434 KFRWYRFSV
+2434 KFRWYRFRV
-2443 AASTNAGF
+2443 AARRNAGF
-2451 SNYSSWLSTKTAVG
+2451 SNYSTWTSTKTAAG
-2465 YPDSPPENITV
+2465 YPDSPPENVTV
-2476 TVKSYDTVEIGWEE
+2476 TVKSYEIIEISWEE

-2497 TSYLIDVTPK
+2497 TSYLIDVTLE
-2507 DSGDFNMTIFRTVK
+2507 DSEDFNVTIFRTEK

-2541 IAFTGREEEAQTH
+2541 IAFTGRVEEARIH
-2554 GKASEPIIVRTL
+2554 GKASEPIIIRTL
-2566 EALPKDAPQNFTL
+2566 ETLPKDAPQNFTL
-2579 HKIPDEVT
+2579 QKIPDEVT
-2587 KVYASFLPPSIP
+2587 KVYASFLPPSMP
-2599 NGNVQG
+2599 NGDVQG
-2605 YQAIIHK
+2605 YQAIIYK
-2612 EGETSELRVNN
+2612 EGETSERRVNN
-2623 LKIVD
+2623 LKTVHK
-2628 NNQSLIAVIEG
+2628 NQSLIAIIEG
-2639 LKGGNTYAIQ
+2639 LKGGNTYTIWI
-2649 VRAVNGAG
+2649 RAVNGAG
-2657 VGPQTSEQKVTMDV
+2657 VGPQTSEQKITMDM
-2671 KAPPKPHLK
+2671 KAPPKPNLK
-2680 PAVALDKNGML
+2680 PAAAFDKNGIL

-2702 PVCYFTDEHG
+2702 PVCYFTNEYG
-2712 SIKKI
+2712 SIEKI
-2717 QVIVTETRAMND
+2717 QVIVTEIRAVID

-2751 FKTPPCS
+2751 FKNPPCS
-2758 RTNTY
+2758 GTNTY

-2779 CQQNAEK
+2779 CQHNAVK
-2786 ICNGPLKHDKQYLF
+2786 ICNGPLKQDKQYLF

-2808 RQFTDSDFS
+2808 SQFTDSDYS

-2826 LSGRTIEIILAVTLC
+2826 LSGRTTEIILAVTLC
-2841 VLSIILLVIAV
+2841 VLSVILLVIAIN
-2852 YVIARIRQKQKEG
+2852 VIARIRQKQKEG
-2865 GTYSPRDA
+2865 ETYSPRDA

-2893 KEEKLTRLLSYRKSL
+2893 KEEKLTRYSSLFFRRKEIYVIQLLSYRKSL

-2921 DLCVNNNLKFQEEFS
+2921 DLCINNNLKFQEEFS

-2941 GQELSSSDADLPWN
+2941 GQELTSSDADLPWN

-2999 FIATQGPLPGTVAD
+2999 FIASQGPLPGTVAD
-3013 FWRMIWETRTQS
+3013 FWRMIWETRSQS

-3067 ADWTI
+3067 GDWTI

-3092 SWPENGVP
+3092 SWPEHGVP
-3100 ETSTTL
+3100 ETSAAL

-3113 RANRASDN
+3113 RTNRANDN

-3150 HDFVDIFGFVAEL
+3150 HDFVDIFGFVADL

-3189 NKGASR
+3189 NKGTSR

>member
-1 MQEVLHMDRTILFFL
+1 
-16 IIKYA
+16 
-21 FQCTGCLDCP
+21 
-31 LATNSSTM
+31 
-39 TVLVEWNHFPT
+39 
-50 GVQADSYLITYGTL
+50 
-64 SPLFSSVVRP
+64 
-74 VHGSS
+74 
-79 IILDNLQENMN
+79 
-90 YYFTIQSMRN
+90 
-100 GKILDN
+100 
-106 RSFTTRLLGES
+106 
-117 VIKTNVSTTTAS
+117 
-129 FNWSE
+129 
-134 FGTGRFI
+134 
-141 TTISLN
+141 
-147 FTAYTVPPI
+147 
-156 TNNYVWNQLKPGTL
+156 
-170 YNVSLEFKELHHE
+170 
-183 ELSLTQIFFIIIETA
+183 
-198 SCPPGWV
+198 
-205 GSLYSCYW
+205 
-213 IRKDYKRWKDASHF
+213 
-227 CESAANGAHL
+227 
-237 VDVNTEEEHKL
+237 
-248 ISSHLRSLNGLSMLW
+248 MLW
-263 TGLNDIKTETE
+263 TGLNDIETETE
-274 LQWTDSSPY
+274 LRWTDTSTYSL
-283 NLSSILLQTLPT
+283 NSILLQTLPT

-309 PDYVLTGLFCFL
+309 PDYMLTGLFCFL
-321 SLPYVCEYEALVLP
+321 SLPYVCEYEVLVLT
-335 KTVRLKLEDATENE
+335 KTIRLKLEDVKENE
-349 VTIVWD
+349 ATVVWD
-355 DLQDLFTSRSELLIW
+355 DLQDLFTSTSELFIW
-370 FQTISAEGKQYSH
+370 YQTSSGEGMQYSH
-383 SILQNTTKAVI
+383 SILLNTTKAAI
-394 PGLHPGHTYYFALMT
+394 PGLRPGHHYYFALMMS
-409 RDNTGAQSTLTPVL
+409 DIAGAQRTLTPVL

-429 NPPRSITFG
+429 NPPRNITPG

-443 AVQVLWAPP
+443 VLQLLWAPP
-452 DKSQNASFHHYLVS
+452 KKSQNASFHHYLVS
-466 YMAFESKSLRTEGV
+466 YMEFGSKSQGTEDV
-480 IGDETSLVLKNLKPF
+480 KRNETSVVLKNLKPF

-500 YVQATAE
+500 YVQAVAE
-507 GGSLSCAEGP
+507 EGSLSCAEGP

-527 VSIYVDNADV
+527 VSIYIDNADV
-537 WENTITVHWEPP
+537 WEDIVTVHWEPP
-549 LEGSD
+549 LEGCD
-554 EYHLQMKMSNNS
+554 DYHLQIQISNNND
-566 AEIKEYSVINAT
+566 AVKEYSVINAT
-578 VFQLDFM
+578 MFRFDFL
-585 IPGVTYDIEVMAVKS
+585 IPGVTYDIEVTAVKN
-600 GKRSKP
+600 GKRSEP
-606 KYVSQTTKPKP
+606 KLLTQTTQPKP
-617 VEIVVPI
+617 VEIVIPI
-624 DVQTHS
+624 NVQTHS
-630 TVLYAG
+630 TVLYVG
-636 MPKVGIFDGVKVTYE
+636 MPKVGLFDGVNVTFE
-651 DGSKRMPTANI
+651 DENKRMPTASRN
-662 DVNITIE
+662 VNITME

-682 ATSGNMKSKA
+682 TTSGNMKSKV
-692 YRVPVVKTCLVPPT
+692 YRVPVVKTCLAPPT
-706 NLREGKVT
+706 NLHEGKVT

-728 FYQYEVL
+728 FHQYEVL
-735 CANCDKQLMVQKV
+735 CANCDKQLVVQKV
-748 DQERVVFT
+748 EQEYVVFT

-762 LYNISLRTEKEGY
+762 LYNISIRTEREGY

-785 RTLPIPVEYLN
+785 NTLPSPVEFLN
-796 YNKTSDSVTISWPQ
+796 YSKTSDSVTVSWPRS
-810 AAHVFDGYN
+810 AHVFDGYN
-819 LTLSSKTIHQ
+819 LTLSSEIIHQ
-829 VVKIPFTHSRTYK
+829 VVKIPFTHSRTYN
-842 YDKLSPGTIYF
+842 YDKLKPGTIYF
-853 ISIETTSATKKSH
+853 VTIETTSATKKSY
-866 PTIINVTTFP
+866 PTTISVTTFP
-876 EPPMDLQFIEQ
+876 EPPVDLQFVEQ
-887 DEYSVYLFWKPPRGD
+887 DEYSVYLFWKHPRGN

-907 LRYHLSGINE
+907 LRYHLSGANE
-917 TTYRTTLRD
+917 TTYRTTLRGN
-926 YSFRIRDLIPGVEY
+926 SLSIKDLIPGVEY
-940 VFQIK
+940 IFQMK
-945 TIKGMDNSEI
+945 TIKGMDESEV
-955 IEKRRKT
+955 IEKRLKT
-962 KPESPQ
+962 KPEKPQ
-968 LLQVSD
+968 MLEVSN
-974 ILATAFTLHWRAP
+974 ILPTAFTVHWRAP

-999 PNKGFVNITDL
+999 PDKGFVNVTDL
-1010 GDGNFKADVSNATPG
+1010 GDGNFKADVSDATPG

-1048 TNEAN
+1048 TNETN
-1053 AASPDDLT
+1053 AASPDGLT

-1076 PSHPNGRILSYRVEY
+1076 PSRPNGRILSYMVEY
-1091 KEVCPAQ
+1091 KEVCPVQ

-1103 QVSTNADTPEFL
+1103 HVSTNADTPEFL

-1126 IRVAAENSAGIGAFS
+1126 IRVAAENNIGIGAFS
-1141 TFRQVVTAESP
+1141 TFRQVVTAESA

-1191 SVRSGHISKNISVN
+1191 SVRSGRISKNISVN

-1215 HCEDDSTTDTTPAAL
+1215 QCEDGNPTSTTPAAL
-1230 VSSSPPTSDAFL
+1230 VSSSPPTSDAFS
-1242 TAPSEKPRQED
+1242 TATSENPIQED
-1253 TSAEFA
+1253 VSPEFA
-1259 SVIVDQLKPYTTY
+1259 SILVNQLKSYTTY

-1288 STLFRTPEWFPEE
+1288 SALFRTPEWIPEE
-1301 PAQNVIVSKI
+1301 PPQNLIVSNI
-1311 KSKSFLIRWDPPPTV
+1311 TSKSFIISWDPPPTV

-1340 GKISRN
+1340 GQISHN
-1346 STRETMFSF
+1346 STRDMKFFF

-1364 EVFVIAET
+1364 EVFAIAET

-1414 QQSNGIIIQ
+1414 RQPNGIIIQ
-1423 YQITVFLKES
+1423 YQITVFPKES
-1433 QTSVQNIILTE
+1433 PTPIQNIILTE
-1444 SHQEMENS
+1444 NLQEMKNS

-1465 TTLTSETDAIF
+1465 NILTSENDAIIF
-1476 TDLGEG
+1476 TDLDEG
-1482 SAELISE
+1482 SAELFSE

-1514 LPGIATIHEK
+1514 LSTIHEK
-1524 SLAASVSDQLM
+1524 SLAASLPDQLT
-1535 SHAIIYSKTS
+1535 SHARVFPSPLIYSKTS
-1545 LSSTIH
+1545 LSSTVH
-1551 SIAAT
+1551 SMAAT
-1556 GFTASFTKQTAHRS
+1556 GFTASFTERTTPSS
-1570 LGPFESHPT
+1570 LGPFESLPT

-1584 KPRAVLHKRSVTAV
+1584 QPRSMLHRRSVIAV
-1598 AKAGGISLPPSSSP
+1598 VKAGGISLPPSSSP
-1612 FPPLWRLLANG
+1612 FPPQWRLLANG

-1634 LQVIDLTSE
+1634 LQVIDPTSE
-1643 QLSYVVK
+1643 QLSYVVRQ
-1650 ELVPYTDYII
+1650 LVPHTDYII

-1669 EGPPTSISLKTRQYV
+1669 EGPPTSISLKTQQHV
-1684 PSSVQNVTYKNINS
+1684 PSSVQNVTYKNISS
-1698 TSILILWDPPAI
+1698 TSILIVWDPPAI

-1734 VTSNNITLT
+1734 VISNNITLT

-1785 ENLTFK
+1785 ENVTFK
-1791 NITETSAYLSWSPPE
+1791 NITETAAYLSWSPPE
-1806 KSNGIIIYYEVT
+1806 RPNGIIIYYEVT
-1818 YTNYTDCFTINSSE
+1818 YANYTDSFTMNSSE
-1832 THIYLENLKTFSPY
+1832 TNICLENLKTFSPY

-1859 NQTSPTVLLV
+1859 NQTSLTVLLV
-1869 TKQDVPDSA
+1869 TEQDAPSSPPFNVTYKCISSTEVAVSWNPPLNANGIILFYTVNFWNVSHSIQTISNKTSIRLSNLRKFSQYWVTVAANTVFGNGNETSDVLNMMTLEDVPDSA
-1878 PENITYIFLS
+1878 PENITYILLS
-1888 PLDVEISFLPPA
+1888 PLDVEISFLPPS

-1912 LTNQNNSEELI
+1912 LTVQNGSEEHI
-1923 TNSTNLTITITGL
+1923 ANSTNLTITIRGL

-1944 KISASTSKGEGI
+1944 KISASTSKGEGV

-1969 PGSPP
+1969 PSSSP
-1974 QSLTSKQLSSTT
+1974 QSLTSKELSSTT
-1986 VHLSWKPPL
+1986 VHLSWKPPM
-1995 EPNGVILYYTVH
+1995 EPNGVILYYSVYV
-2007 IWSATTQLILNET
+2007 WSATMQLILNET
-2020 GTSILLKHLNNNTE
+2020 GTSVLLKDLDNNTE
-2034 YYAFVT
+2034 YHAFVT

-2051 SNNITFQTSE
+2051 SNNITFRTSE
-2061 STRNPEGII
+2061 NSNNSQGII

-2080 QVFWNPPFKLTG
+2080 QVFWNPPFKPTG
-2092 NVQYYIVHY
+2092 NVQYYTVHY
-2101 RNTSDVFAQNIT
+2101 RNASGIFTQNIT
-2113 DFDQESSGE
+2113 DFEKESIGE
-2122 NINVS
+2122 NANVS
-2127 VLLVNLAKFSHYK
+2127 ALLVNLAKFSHYK
-2140 LWVTACNI
+2140 LWVTACSI
-2148 LGDEIQTSELIDVYT
+2148 FGDEIQTSEMNDVYT
-2163 DEDVPSTPPQDLVIV
+2163 DEDVPSTPPQDLVIL
-2178 NYTADSVLVRWK
+2178 NHTADSVLVRWK

-2195 NGIVQFYSF
+2195 NGIVQLYSF

-2210 SESMYFKNTSGLF
+2210 SESIYFKNISGLF
-2223 HEAYLTGFE
+2223 HEAYLTGLE
-2232 SLHEYYI
+2232 SFHEYYI
-2239 SVSAFTKVGNGDQL
+2239 SVSAFTKVGNGDQF
-2253 SNTVNFKINESVPD
+2253 SNIVIFKINQSVPD
-2267 AIRNLQCNASS
+2267 TIQNLQCNASS
-2278 WQSVTV
+2278 WQSVIV
-2284 EWDPPLKSDGI
+2284 EWDPPLKPDGI
-2295 ITYYALV
+2295 ITYYALI
-2302 FENNVQRIALSDR
+2302 FENNVQRIALSDCIY
-2315 VHTFRELQ
+2315 TFKELQ

-2348 TTLSEAA
+2348 TTLPEAV
-2355 PSAPKDLEIV
+2355 PSAPKDLEIIA
-2365 DIQSTFVTL
+2365 IQSTFVTL
-2374 RWTLPDIIPGYL
+2374 RWMRPDIVPGYL

-2391 IVQLRSVLCM
+2391 IVQLRSASCM
-2401 DWGIQECIEA
+2401 DWGTQECVEA
-2411 EQIEDRNIDN
+2411 EKIEDYDVDTEN
-2421 DNGTMETIVSGLK
+2421 DTMETIVPGLK
-2434 KFRWYRFSV
+2434 KFRWYRFRV

-2451 SNYSSWLSTKTAVG
+2451 SNYSTWISTKTAVG
-2465 YPDSPPENITV
+2465 YSDSPPENVTV
-2476 TVKSYDTVEIGWEE
+2476 TVKSYDIIEIGWEE

-2497 TSYLIDVTPK
+2497 TSYLIDVTSA
-2507 DSGDFNMTIFRTVK
+2507 DSGDFNMTILRTEK

-2541 IAFTGREEEAQTH
+2541 IAFTGREEEARIH
-2554 GKASEPIIVRTL
+2554 GKASEPIIVRML
-2566 EALPKDAPQNFTL
+2566 ETLPKDAPQNFML
-2579 HKIPDEVT
+2579 QKIPDEVT
-2587 KVYASFLPPSIP
+2587 KVYASFLPPSMP

-2605 YQAIIHK
+2605 YQAIIYK

-2639 LKGGNTYAIQ
+2639 LKGGNTYTIR

-2657 VGPQTSEQKVTMDV
+2657 VGPQTSEQKITMDV
-2671 KAPPKPHLK
+2671 KAPPKPNLK
-2680 PAVALDKNGML
+2680 PVVALDKNGIF
-2691 QVTSTTITIRM
+2691 QVTSTTITVRM

-2717 QVIVTETRAMND
+2717 QVIVTEIRAIND

-2751 FKTPPCS
+2751 FKNPPCS

-2771 YTIGAEKS
+2771 YTIGAEKL
-2779 CQQNAEK
+2779 CRQNAEK

-2808 RQFTDSDFS
+2808 RQFTDSDYS
-2817 DPVKTLAEG
+2817 DPIRTLAEG

-2841 VLSIILLVIAV
+2841 VLSVILLVIAA

-2893 KEEKLTRLLSYRKSL
+2893 KEEKLTR
-2908 KPINKKS
+2908 PINKKS
-2915 FLQHVE
+2915 FMQHVE
-2921 DLCVNNNLKFQEEFS
+2921 DLCVNNNLRFQEEFS

-2941 GQELSSSDADLPWN
+2941 GQELTSSDADLPWN

-2971 VKLMLEAGVPG
+2971 VKLMLEAGAPG

-3013 FWRMIWETRTQS
+3013 FWRMIWETRSKS

-3072 RELKIEKYGDYMMV
+3072 RELKIEKYGGYMMV

-3092 SWPENGVP
+3092 SWPEHGVP
-3100 ETSTTL
+3100 ETSAAL

-3113 RANRASDN
+3113 RTNRANDN

-3150 HDFVDIFGFVAEL
+3150 HDFVDIFGFVADL

-3189 NKGASR
+3189 NKATSR